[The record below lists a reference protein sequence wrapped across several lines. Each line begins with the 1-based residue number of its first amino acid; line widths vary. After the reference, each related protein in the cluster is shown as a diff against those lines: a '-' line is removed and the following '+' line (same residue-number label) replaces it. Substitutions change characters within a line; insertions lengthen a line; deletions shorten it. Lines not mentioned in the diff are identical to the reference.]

1 MKPFEPS
8 YRLLSNGRNV
18 DREQEDTGDSPFG
31 EYWLWKVCA
40 SGRIAGRWKTLNFEV
55 WNDSKWLQKLS
66 ESEKTLLRESAKS
79 L

>member
-31 EYWLWKVCA
+31 ELLAVESVRKWTYFWPVKD
-40 SGRIAGRWKTLNFEV
+40 FEF
-55 WNDSKWLQKLS
+55 
-66 ESEKTLLRESAKS
+66 RS
-79 L
+79 LK